1 MSGDRELLTVE
12 EAQHVLGIG
21 RSKAYEMIRRG
32 ELPALRMGR
41 LVRIPRGALR
51 RWIEE
56 HTEGAGADQGEAA

>member
-1 MSGDRELLTVE
+1 MGDRELLTVE

-41 LVRIPRGALR
+41 LVRIPRRALR
-51 RWIEE
+51 QWIEE
-56 HTEGAGADQGEAA
+56 HTEGSGAERGEAA

>member
-1 MSGDRELLTVE
+1 MGDRELLTVE

-51 RWIEE
+51 RWIDE
-56 HTEGAGADQGEAA
+56 HTEGSGADSEEAA

>member
-1 MSGDRELLTVE
+1 MGDRELLTVE
-12 EAQHVLGIG
+12 ETRHILGIG

-41 LVRIPRGALR
+41 IVRIPRGALR

-56 HTEGAGADQGEAA
+56 HTEGADSDCREAA

>member
-1 MSGDRELLTVE
+1 MGDRELLTVE

-51 RWIEE
+51 RWIDE
-56 HTEGAGADQGEAA
+56 HTEGLGCERGEAA

>member
-1 MSGDRELLTVE
+1 MGDRELLTVE
-12 EAQHVLGIG
+12 ETQHILGIG

-56 HTEGAGADQGEAA
+56 YTEGADSDRREAA